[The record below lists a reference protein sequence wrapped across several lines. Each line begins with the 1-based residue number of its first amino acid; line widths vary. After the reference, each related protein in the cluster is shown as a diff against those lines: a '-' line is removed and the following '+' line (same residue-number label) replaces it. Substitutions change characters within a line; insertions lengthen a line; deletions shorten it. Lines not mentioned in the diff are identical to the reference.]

1 MSKKTKT
8 TALVLMLIIL
18 TSKITGFFRD
28 IVLAQTFGAGEITD
42 AYLTAL
48 NIPVVLFDG
57 ISAALGT
64 TFIPIYFKIKSSKG
78 QEEVNKFT
86 SNILN
91 IVIIISLIF
100 VLLGVIFA
108 PYIVKIFAVG
118 FKGDVF
124 DLTVNY
130 SKILIFSMVFIAI
143 NGLVSSYLV
152 ASGNVYISGAIT
164 IPFNIFVIIAII
176 FASVTE
182 SYVMVYGTLIA
193 YIAQLLFQLPLLIK
207 KGYKHRLTVN
217 LRDENIRQILFL
229 VIPVF
234 IGSYINQINAVVNR
248 TLASTLD
255 SGSITAL
262 NYANKLNMFAVG
274 VIAVAISTIMYPI
287 LSKLASEGNKKLF
300 KINISKSINMIV
312 IIMLPIMVV
321 MTTFSTEIVKVL
333 FEEGSFNSHDTYLTS
348 TALFFYSIGIL
359 AYGLKELL
367 AKSFYSLQ
375 DTKTPVRNATISVV
389 INIVFSIILVNIM
402 GIGGLAL
409 ASSISATVTTML
421 LLISLRKKI
430 GKIGFSYILK
440 TFIKGAIASIVM
452 YIIMRIAYNYIF
464 IYGSRFALESRKL
477 IAFNCFISV
486 ILGMSTYLIVV
497 LALKVKEVK
506 EIFDAILFK
515 LKNYFI

>member
-8 TALVLMLIIL
+8 TAIFLMLIIL

-28 IVLAQTFGAGEITD
+28 IILAQTFGAGKITD

-78 QEEVNKFT
+78 QDEVNRFT
-86 SNILN
+86 SNIFN
-91 IVIIISLIF
+91 IVIIISIIF
-100 VLLGVIFA
+100 VLLGIVFA

-118 FKGDVF
+118 FSGDVF
-124 DLTVNY
+124 DLTVSY
-130 SKILIFSMVFIAI
+130 SKILIFSMIFIAI

-164 IPFNIFVIIAII
+164 IPFNILIIISI
-176 FASVTE
+176 VVASTTG
-182 SYVMVYGTLIA
+182 SYTMVYGTLAA

-207 KGYKHRLTVN
+207 KGYRHKFIIN
-217 LRDENIRQILFL
+217 LKDENIRQILFL
-229 VIPVF
+229 VVPVF
-234 IGSYINQINAVVNR
+234 LGSYINQINAVVNR

-274 VIAVAISTIMYPI
+274 VIAVAISTVMYPI
-287 LSKLASEGNKKLF
+287 LSRLASEGNKKLF
-300 KINISKSINMIV
+300 KINLSKSINMIV
-312 IIMLPIMVV
+312 IIMLPIMMI
-321 MTTFSTEIVKVL
+321 MTTFSTEIVKIL

-348 TALFFYSIGIL
+348 TALFFYSIGIV
-359 AYGLKELL
+359 AYALKELL

-375 DTKTPVRNATISVV
+375 DTKTPVRNATVSVV
-389 INIVFSIILVNIM
+389 INIILSVTLSNVM

-409 ASSISATVTTML
+409 ASSISAMVTTIL

-430 GKIGFSYILK
+430 GKLGFSYIVV
-440 TFIKGAIASIVM
+440 TFIKVFISSILMYIVM
-452 YIIMRIAYNYIF
+452 KYTYSLILD
-464 IYGSRFALESRKL
+464 YGSKFALESRKF
-477 IAFNCFISV
+477 IASNLLVSV
-486 ILGMSTYLIVV
+486 ILGVSTYLILV
-497 LALKVKEVK
+497 LVLRVKEVK
-506 EIFDAILFK
+506 SIFDVILSK
-515 LKNYFI
+515 LKNII